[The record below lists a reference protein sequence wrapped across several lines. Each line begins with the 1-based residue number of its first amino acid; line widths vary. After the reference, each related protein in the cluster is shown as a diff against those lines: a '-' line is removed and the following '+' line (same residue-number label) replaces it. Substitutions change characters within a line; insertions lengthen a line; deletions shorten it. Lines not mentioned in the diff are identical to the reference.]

1 MKSEGVTI
9 QIKPLCQI
17 FFMILFIALGFCTKE
32 FESAI
37 EFFSLV
43 MGRSEIVQLNY
54 LSVLN

>member
-1 MKSEGVTI
+1 
-9 QIKPLCQI
+9 
-17 FFMILFIALGFCTKE
+17 MILFIALGFCTKE

-54 LSVLN
+54 LSVLD